1 MALLYGRAGCLTA
14 KNGGFRP
21 GQDELLVITSRA
33 FLNEDAALPS
43 NAEGKP
49 VAGWDDPVTGGPR
62 NWVEQDYDG
71 LFVKR
76 DPNDNDRIV
85 GPNCGAYT
93 DTNGVEVTGY
103 DCVDYKYLPQGSQS
117 SGGNGVS
124 LAMMD
129 APNVENRISS
139 TETYLYADHDTVCS
153 LLTVCEP
160 CQFESASGPARGR

>member
-1 MALLYGRAGCLTA
+1 MALLYGRAGRLTA

-21 GQDELLVITSRA
+21 GQDELLVVTSRA

-43 NAEGKP
+43 DAQGNP
-49 VAGWDDPVTGGPR
+49 VRWDDSETGGPQ
-62 NWVEQDYDG
+62 NWLTEDYDG

-76 DPNDNDRIV
+76 DPNDPNRIV
-85 GPNCGAYT
+85 GPNCGDYT
-93 DTNGVEVTGY
+93 DKDTDQATGY

-124 LAMMD
+124 LAMM
-129 APNVENRISS
+129 AASNVENRFSS

-153 LLTVCEP
+153 LLTDCGH

>member
-1 MALLYGRAGCLTA
+1 MRAGAGANHTAALAGRAAARCA
-14 KNGGFRP
+14 AAGGHY
-21 GQDELLVITSRA
+21 
-33 FLNEDAALPS
+33 
-43 NAEGKP
+43 
-49 VAGWDDPVTGGPR
+49 DP
-62 NWVEQDYDG
+62 
-71 LFVKR
+71 
-76 DPNDNDRIV
+76 
-85 GPNCGAYT
+85 A
-93 DTNGVEVTGY
+93 GVEVTGY